1 MRAPLSTPAGM
12 RTVRLS
18 VSTSEP
24 EPWQA
29 GQAAFAACP
38 VPRQREQR
46 RGIRA
51 ENETV
56 PPRTASRN
64 GIVMAAAASSS
75 SPRPIPAP
83 PPEKRSEKRSETSP
97 DHRKPP
103 PPGAAPPDGVLR
115 KSRPK
120 GPCAAG
126 SAAGRPGGG
135 LGRLARVSEAVV
147 PFLLLRVLQD
157 FVGTRDLLEA
167 LVRPGVADVHV
178 RVGLPREAPVR
189 LLDLRVA
196 RRARN
201 TQDLVRILHRH
212 SRENRGNRGLRSG
225 TLFSRPLEWTKPRG
239 FL

>member
-1 MRAPLSTPAGM
+1 MSTPAGM

-29 GQAAFAACP
+29 GQAAFARRP

-46 RGIRA
+46 RGMRA
-51 ENETV
+51 ENDTV

-103 PPGAAPPDGVLR
+103 PPGAPLPDGVLPEVLAE
-115 KSRPK
+115 RPLR
-120 GPCAAG
+120 
-126 SAAGRPGGG
+126 RP
-135 LGRLARVSEAVV
+135 AR
-147 PFLLLRVLQD
+147 R
-157 FVGTRDLLEA
+157 GTAR
-167 LVRPGVADVHV
+167 
-178 RVGLPREAPVR
+178 
-189 LLDLRVA
+189 
-196 RRARN
+196 RRARAA
-201 TQDLVRILHRH
+201 RPCR
-212 SRENRGNRGLRSG
+212 RSG
-225 TLFSRPLEWTKPRG
+225 RTAPSSSGPSGSRRRPRSPG
-239 FL
+239 SACAPPASPRFTSGWDFLARRRYAFLISASLAVRETPRTSYGSFIAMPERIGETTARGRALRLPGL